1 MGCAELADSFDVLDQ
16 NSVFDGYT
24 DKQRRILNAAID
36 VFAEKGYANSST
48 HEIAK
53 RAGAAE
59 GNIFSKFGNKQGLL
73 SAIINPV
80 VQFVFPAMVREFA
93 STQLTREY
101 DSLHSFISSIIM
113 NRMVLLRVNT
123 NAKVLKIFLSEV
135 VYSQNV
141 REQVIANV
149 PSQYWQVMD
158 AELDNLKQ
166 RGLMVNWDNHEIMR
180 LLLIMAGGTLGSVL
194 LFKQDLAGDAA
205 QHLIEAITK
214 ALTP

>member
-1 MGCAELADSFDVLDQ
+1 MGCDELDESFDVLNH

-36 VFAEKGYANSST
+36 VFADKGYANSST

-59 GNIFSKFGNKQGLL
+59 GNIFSKFGSKKGLL

-101 DSLHSFISSIIM
+101 DSLHSFISSVIT
-113 NRMVLLRVNT
+113 NRMLMLKVNT
-123 NAKVLKIFLSEV
+123 NAKVLKIFLSEL
-135 VYSQNV
+135 VYSESV
-141 REQVIANV
+141 RTQVIANV
-149 PSQYWQVMD
+149 PTQYWQVMD

-166 RGLMVNWDNHEIMR
+166 RGLIVNWDNHEIMR
-180 LLLIMAGGTLGSVL
+180 LLLIIAGGTLGSML
-194 LFKQDLAGDAA
+194 LFKQDVTGEAA
-205 QHLIEAITK
+205 QHLIDAITK